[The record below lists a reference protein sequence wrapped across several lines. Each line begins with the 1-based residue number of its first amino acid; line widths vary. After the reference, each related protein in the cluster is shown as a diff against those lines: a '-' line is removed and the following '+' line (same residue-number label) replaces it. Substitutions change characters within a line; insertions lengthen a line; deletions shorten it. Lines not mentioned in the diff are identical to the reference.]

1 LALSLSVGFDIN
13 VLREE
18 ARSRWLKPSEV
29 YYILQNHERF
39 PITHEAPKKPPSIT
53 AFPQIGENSFCIL
66 FTCLY
71 SIFVCS
77 TGGSLFLYNRRVN
90 RYFRRDGHTWRR
102 KKDGRTVGEAHERLK
117 VYFMFSLYFYSVN
130 ISKHTIFVKSPCKD
144 FWEGVV

>member
-1 LALSLSVGFDIN
+1 MSQSFDIN

-39 PITHEAPKKPPSIT
+39 PITHEAPKKPPS
-53 AFPQIGENSFCIL
+53 
-66 FTCLY
+66 
-71 SIFVCS
+71 
-77 TGGSLFLYNRRVN
+77 GSLFLYNRRVN

-117 VYFMFSLYFYSVN
+117 VYFRRLSIALNHS
-130 ISKHTIFVKSPCKD
+130 SCLHTFICIF
-144 FWEGVV
+144 